1 MGGLA
6 RRVSYEKLFKEKVG
20 GIPSLVVDS
29 GNSFA
34 SETNAHGALRPDVQ
48 VKDDWILNS
57 YDDFKVDVI
66 NVAAPDLRYFGP
78 LLTKRKHVVR
88 GGAQSATRRLIS
100 ANTTG
105 DPATATSL
113 QPFIIR
119 EVPARAASA
128 RPTRVAFVG
137 LTEAGESLPRGF
149 RINDPIEAARR
160 VVPEARKQA
169 DVIIVLGYLKAED
182 AARLAAQVPGI
193 DAIIASN
200 SQSEGSYFTPPQTVG
215 QTLILFTSYE
225 TRMLG
230 ELRGYREASG
240 KFALRTRFITLD
252 ETFPDDDPSTRLV
265 TAAREAEENA
275 RSQSKKSLESWL
287 EASRDPSTTATTAG
301 GYVSSR
307 ACVACH
313 QAQYI
318 RWANSGHAH
327 ATDKLP
333 PRSYEFEA
341 GCLSCHATGQR
352 TTATGQLE
360 LAKLQSVQCE
370 QCHGPGSEHAQ
381 KPGKGYGHIGSVQA
395 LCVACHTPETSPKF
409 DFQSAWAKIKH

>member
-20 GIPSLVVDS
+20 GIPALVVDS
-29 GNSFA
+29 GNSFTG
-34 SETNAHGALRPDVQ
+34 ETNAHGLLRPDVQ

-66 NVAAPDLRYFGP
+66 NVAAPDLRYIGP
-78 LLTKRKHVVR
+78 LLTAREAVER
-88 GGAQSATRRLIS
+88 GGAQPAVKRLVS
-100 ANTTG
+100 ANTAG
-105 DPATATSL
+105 KANTAANL

-119 EVPARAASA
+119 EVPARTAGAK
-128 RPTRVAFVG
+128 PVRVAFIG
-137 LTEAGESLPRGF
+137 LTEAGDSLPRGF
-149 RINDPIEAARR
+149 RINDPIETARR
-160 VVPEARKQA
+160 VVPEARKQS
-169 DVIIVLGYLKAED
+169 DVVIVLGYLKVED

-193 DAIIASN
+193 DALIVSN
-200 SQSEGSYFTPPQTVG
+200 SLSEGSYFTPPQTVG

-240 KFALRTRFITLD
+240 KFSLRTRFITLD
-252 ETFPDDDPSTRLV
+252 ETFPDDEASTKLA
-265 TAAREAEENA
+265 TAAREAEENT
-275 RSQSKKSLESWL
+275 RSQSKKTLESWL
-287 EASRDPSTTATTAG
+287 ESSRDLNVKGATAG
-301 GYVSSR
+301 GYVTSR
-307 ACVACH
+307 ACASCH
-313 QAQYI
+313 EAQYVQ
-318 RWANSGHAH
+318 WANTGHVH

-333 PRSYEFEA
+333 PRAYEFEA

-352 TTATGQLE
+352 MLAGGKLE

-370 QCHGPGSEHAQ
+370 QCHGPGAEHVQ
-381 KPGKGYGHIGSVQA
+381 KPGKGYGRVANVQA
-395 LCVACHTPETSPKF
+395 LCVTCHTPEMSPKF